1 MEFLANPIY
10 VKHLEQCLTLFRVQ
24 EIIVSIVSY
33 YPPTVHSD

>member
-24 EIIVSIVSY
+24 EIVSIVSY